1 MLLTRVVLHYCNGY
15 IVVET
20 NITSVN
26 NLAQNVFLKKI
37 ITICV
42 VHYLAFEAHALFV
55 YFKLLDIER
64 PYGLFVYI

>member
-1 MLLTRVVLHYCNGY
+1 MLLTRVGVLHYCNGY
-15 IVVET
+15 VVKT

-37 ITICV
+37 TICV
-42 VHYLAFEAHALFV
+42 VHYLAFEARALFV
-55 YFKLLDIER
+55 YFKLLDVER